1 MPRHISLLFPGQG
14 SQSLDMLSTFSSS
27 EINSVSNIV
36 NNALDIDIIDCIK
49 NGPDE
54 ILNQTSITQP
64 AILITSY
71 LYYQRF
77 INDTGI
83 VPDIFAGHSL
93 GEYSALLASESID
106 LLSAI
111 SLVHKRGKYMENAES
126 GSMYAILNFDLS
138 LIKTICEEVESLTGQ
153 TVSAANINST
163 NQIVIAGN
171 DNSTKI
177 VADRCKDAGAKRCIQ
192 LKVSVASHCA
202 LMNDAADML
211 EQELNSISIN
221 EPKTTVIHNYDA
233 LPSKNSSDIKLKLKK
248 QLSNPVQWVDT
259 MNKIRKYDGLVIEC
273 GPGKVLSGLAKTN
286 GLNNIL
292 SMTSSTFKD
301 ELNELL

>member
-1 MPRHISLLFPGQG
+1 
-14 SQSLDMLSTFSSS
+14 
-27 EINSVSNIV
+27 
-36 NNALDIDIIDCIK
+36 
-49 NGPDE
+49 
-54 ILNQTSITQP
+54 
-64 AILITSY
+64 
-71 LYYQRF
+71 
-77 INDTGI
+77 
-83 VPDIFAGHSL
+83 
-93 GEYSALLASESID
+93 
-106 LLSAI
+106 
-111 SLVHKRGKYMENAES
+111 
-126 GSMYAILNFDLS
+126 MYAILNFDLS

-153 TVSAANINST
+153 IVSAANINST

-177 VADRCKDAGAKRCIQ
+177 VADKCKDAGAKRCIQ

-202 LMNDAADML
+202 LMNDAADLL

-221 EPKTTVIHNYDA
+221 EPKTTVLHNYDA

-248 QLSNPVQWVDT
+248 QLFNPVQWVDT

>member
-14 SQSLDMLSTFSSS
+14 SQSLNMLSTFSSS
-27 EINSVSNIV
+27 EINSVSNTV
-36 NNALDIDIIDCIK
+36 NNALEIDIIDCIK

-153 TVSAANINST
+153 RLW
-163 NQIVIAGN
+163 Q
-171 DNSTKI
+171 
-177 VADRCKDAGAKRCIQ
+177 KDAKMLV
-192 LKVSVASHCA
+192 LKDVSS
-202 LMNDAADML
+202 L
-211 EQELNSISIN
+211 
-221 EPKTTVIHNYDA
+221 
-233 LPSKNSSDIKLKLKK
+233 
-248 QLSNPVQWVDT
+248 
-259 MNKIRKYDGLVIEC
+259 R
-273 GPGKVLSGLAKTN
+273 
-286 GLNNIL
+286 
-292 SMTSSTFKD
+292 
-301 ELNELL
+301 

>member
-27 EINSVSNIV
+27 EINSVSNAV

-153 TVSAANINST
+153 IVSCS
-163 NQIVIAGN
+163 
-171 DNSTKI
+171 KY
-177 VADRCKDAGAKRCIQ
+177 Q
-192 LKVSVASHCA
+192 LY
-202 LMNDAADML
+202 
-211 EQELNSISIN
+211 Q
-221 EPKTTVIHNYDA
+221 
-233 LPSKNSSDIKLKLKK
+233 
-248 QLSNPVQWVDT
+248 SNCYS
-259 MNKIRKYDGLVIEC
+259 RK
-273 GPGKVLSGLAKTN
+273 
-286 GLNNIL
+286 
-292 SMTSSTFKD
+292 
-301 ELNELL
+301 

>member
-27 EINSVSNIV
+27 EINLISNAA
-36 NNALDIDIIDCIK
+36 NNVLDIDIIDHIK
-49 NGPDE
+49 NGPEE

-64 AILITSY
+64 AILMTSY
-71 LYYQRF
+71 LYYRRF

-83 VPDIFAGHSL
+83 VPDILAGHSL
-93 GEYSALLASESID
+93 GEYTALLASESFD
-106 LLSAI
+106 LLTAI

-126 GSMYAILNFDLS
+126 GSMYAILNLDIS
-138 LIKTICEEVESLTGQ
+138 NIKTICKEVEAITGQ
-153 TVSAANINST
+153 IVSAANINSN

-177 VADRCKDAGAKRCIQ
+177 AADRCKEAGAKKCIQ

-202 LMNDAADML
+202 LMSEAANLL
-211 EQELNSISIN
+211 EQELQSILIN
-221 EPKTTVIHNYDA
+221 KPKMTVLHNYDA
-233 LPSKNSSDIKLKLKK
+233 SHCKDSSDIKLKLKK
-248 QLSNPVQWVDT
+248 QLFKPVQWVSI
-259 MNKIRKYDGLVIEC
+259 MNKIREYDGLVIEC

-286 GLNNIL
+286 GINNIL
-292 SMTSSTFKD
+292 SMTDLKFKD
-301 ELNELL
+301 ELKQLL

>member
-14 SQSLDMLSTFSSS
+14 SQSLRYVEYLFILKLITFL
-27 EINSVSNIV
+27 NAA

-49 NGPDE
+49 NGPEE

-106 LLSAI
+106 LLTAI

-126 GSMYAILNFDLS
+126 GSMYAILNLDLI
-138 LIKTICEEVESLTGQ
+138 LI
-153 TVSAANINST
+153 
-163 NQIVIAGN
+163 
-171 DNSTKI
+171 
-177 VADRCKDAGAKRCIQ
+177 
-192 LKVSVASHCA
+192 
-202 LMNDAADML
+202 
-211 EQELNSISIN
+211 
-221 EPKTTVIHNYDA
+221 
-233 LPSKNSSDIKLKLKK
+233 LKLSVKR
-248 QLSNPVQWVDT
+248 LRANRTDS
-259 MNKIRKYDGLVIEC
+259 
-273 GPGKVLSGLAKTN
+273 
-286 GLNNIL
+286 
-292 SMTSSTFKD
+292 
-301 ELNELL
+301 

>member
-14 SQSLDMLSTFSSS
+14 SQSLNMLSTFSSS
-27 EINSVSNIV
+27 EINSVSNTV

-153 TVSAANINST
+153 IVSAANINST

-192 LKVSVASHCA
+192 LKVV
-202 LMNDAADML
+202 
-211 EQELNSISIN
+211 
-221 EPKTTVIHNYDA
+221 
-233 LPSKNSSDIKLKLKK
+233 LPLI
-248 QLSNPVQWVDT
+248 
-259 MNKIRKYDGLVIEC
+259 
-273 GPGKVLSGLAKTN
+273 VL
-286 GLNNIL
+286 
-292 SMTSSTFKD
+292 
-301 ELNELL
+301 

>member
-14 SQSLDMLSTFSSS
+14 SQSLNMLSTFTSS
-27 EINSVSNIV
+27 EINSVSNTV

-93 GEYSALLASESID
+93 CEYSALLASESID

-233 LPSKNSSDIKLKLKK
+233 LPCKNSSDIKLKLKNGSYNRK
-248 QLSNPVQWVDT
+248 ISLLGLTKYEYATLVNCHWKC
-259 MNKIRKYDGLVIEC
+259 KIR
-273 GPGKVLSGLAKTN
+273 AN
-286 GLNNIL
+286 RRN
-292 SMTSSTFKD
+292 
-301 ELNELL
+301 